1 VLQCIQAREK
11 GRGTDP
17 LARALLIQRKLQ
29 MTTEQTIKAIEML
42 NERRISAQNYRDQAD
57 NAKSERNT
65 KDAKNLTK
73 FAELEENV
81 VHGMEL
87 ALATLGL
94 IEL

>member
-1 VLQCIQAREK
+1 
-11 GRGTDP
+11 
-17 LARALLIQRKLQ
+17 